1 MSSANELIA
10 LLDVEAEEFAE
21 STNARTTLGIAI
33 RSGKKEG
40 IVWAHDKNR
49 QAALHSLVE
58 GGGEPFGWIRVTDDG
73 AKVAVESAP
82 FDHFIDDQTA
92 RIALKRISRLLQP
105 RLLDRI
111 ATIGKIKKVRY
122 FEDPSG
128 WLQ

>member
-1 MSSANELIA
+1 MVSTAALIA

-21 STNARTTLGIAI
+21 STSAETTLGIAV

-49 QAALHSLVE
+49 HAALNSLVD
-58 GGGEPFGWIRVTDDG
+58 GGGEPFGWIRLTNDG
-73 AKVAVESAP
+73 AKVEVESAP
-82 FDHFIDDQTA
+82 FDEFIDDPTS
-92 RIALKRISRLLQP
+92 RIALKSICRLLEP

-111 ATIGKIKKVRY
+111 ATVGKVKKIKY

-128 WLQ
+128 WIQ

>member
-1 MSSANELIA
+1 MTSTTELIA

-21 STNARTTLGIAI
+21 STNMRTTLGIAV
-33 RSGKKEG
+33 RSGKMEG

-49 QAALHSLVE
+49 QAAFDSLVE

-73 AKVAVESAP
+73 ARVTVESAP
-82 FDHFIDDQTA
+82 FDEFIDDPTV
-92 RIALKRISRLLQP
+92 RIALKRICRLLQP

-111 ATIGKIKKVRY
+111 AAIGKVKKVRN

-128 WLQ
+128 WIQ